1 MTKKIEVQISAGV
14 NATVKQP
21 YYKIDASTWVPAK
34 VVYTKTAE
42 AGWQEVWPGARYY
55 IHEVGRISYNLNIF
69 ELFGSPTEVSN
80 YIFINDGTIGGSQG
94 VPALRTGVFPAGS
107 TLTIINNYKIAGA
120 GGRGGWYNYNASF
133 TLPTTGSVGLL
144 IEFPVKLLDNTK
156 GTIAG
161 GGGGGG
167 GSAEYGGNTDNNA
180 PGGGGAGIP
189 IGPAGATTWY
199 PGGNYGVY
207 SATEVAGGYSS
218 AGGAGRGGARGQGG
232 QSGRPVGS
240 SANRYHAGAAGGAAI
255 QGFSYV
261 VDSINHYN
269 GLGAVV

>member
-1 MTKKIEVQISAGV
+1 MAKKIEVQIAAGV

-34 VVYTKTAE
+34 TVYTKTAT
-42 AGWQEVWPGARYY
+42 GWEEVWPGARYY
-55 IHEVGRISYNLNIF
+55 IHDAGKTSYNMNIF
-69 ELFGSPTEVSN
+69 ECFGSPTEVSN
-80 YIFINDGTIGGSQG
+80 YIFINNGTIGGSQG

-107 TLTIINNYKIAGA
+107 TLTIINNFKIAGA
-120 GGRGGWYNYNASF
+120 GGRGGWYNANRTF
-133 TLPTTGSVGLL
+133 TLPTVGSLGLL
-144 IEFPVKLLDNTK
+144 IECPVKLLDNTN

-167 GSAEYGGNTDNNA
+167 GSAEYGGNNDNNA

-189 IGPAGATTWY
+189 AGQPGATTWY
-199 PGGNYGVY
+199 PGYTYGVY
-207 SATEVAGGYSS
+207 AATETTGGYSS
-218 AGGAGRGGARGQGG
+218 FNGVGRGGDRGQVG

-240 SANRYHAGAAGGAAI
+240 TLNLYHNGALGGAAI

-269 GLGAVV
+269 GLGAVT